1 MTQLLILGQQADTEM
16 PRRNSSRRPAVDV
29 LAHVPR
35 AVTPF
40 VTLATSAAVVLGLAV
55 GLPGQQAG
63 AAHRTNIALVAEPFD
78 PEVVLPAR
86 VDAAL
91 HRTFNAMERGVV
103 AVEDH
108 YPDRARRALHSAT
121 VGFRRAQK
129 AVLRQV
135 LAVTDPEAEDESTA
149 GPDSALAGLNVAQVS
164 VGELAGLFDGV
175 NGKATVA
182 AIRKTLHAAQVKR
195 ADLLGALTGLDPEG
209 AGAAYA
215 DALADTVPA
224 YTDEVAAI
232 QEALSDDHLTAAAR
246 SALQAALVRSQAAE
260 ATITAAYGGGE

>member
-1 MTQLLILGQQADTEM
+1 M
-16 PRRNSSRRPAVDV
+16 PRHNSSSRPVVDV

-35 AVTPF
+35 VVTPL
-40 VTLATSAAVVLGLAV
+40 VTLATSVAITLSLASA
-55 GLPGQQAG
+55 LPGQQAG
-63 AAHRTNIALVAEPFD
+63 AVQGISLAPVAEPFD

-86 VDAAL
+86 VDVSL
-91 HRTFNAMERGVV
+91 HRTFDAVERGVA
-103 AVEDH
+103 AVEDR
-108 YPDRARRALHSAT
+108 YPERARRALHSAT

-129 AVLRQV
+129 SVLHQV

-175 NGKATVA
+175 RGASVVV
-182 AIRKTLHAAQVKR
+182 AIRKALHAAQVKR
-195 ADLLGALTGLDPEG
+195 ADLLGVLTGLDPEG

-215 DALADTVPA
+215 DALTDTVPA

-232 QEALSDDHLTAAAR
+232 QEALVDDRLTVTAR
-246 SALQAALVRSQAAE
+246 SALQSALVRSQAAE